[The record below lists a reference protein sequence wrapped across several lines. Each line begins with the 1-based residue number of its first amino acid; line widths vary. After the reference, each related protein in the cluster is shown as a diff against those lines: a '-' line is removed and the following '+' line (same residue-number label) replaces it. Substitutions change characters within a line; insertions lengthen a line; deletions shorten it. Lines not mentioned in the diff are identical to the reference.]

1 MAGQPTPA
9 KGKESNV
16 LVVDDEREPRQALA
30 LLLAS
35 AGFHV
40 RQAAD
45 ADEAMQQLA
54 GGDIGIA
61 LLDGNMPNVNGFVLC
76 SQIRS
81 SCGSDIYVILRTTK
95 DQLASHDLA
104 VDEGADDFLIEP
116 LSDAEIL
123 ARVET
128 GRKMKQLQQK
138 LEETNRSLAVLEV
151 TDPLTDAYNKRRT
164 ASEIER
170 EMNRSRR
177 YGRPVSLLMLDIDS
191 FRLLNDKLGRAAG
204 DRVLKEVARILR
216 LSTRATDTVGRYGGE
231 EFAVVLPE
239 TGKEQALGAAEKMR
253 AVIEQTAIAVGDRSV
268 HVTVSGGI
276 ATFENNNYA
285 STNDFVEAATNAMLK
300 AKDAGRNRC
309 LAA

>member
-1 MAGQPTPA
+1 MDGEETPL
-9 KGKESNV
+9 KGRESNV

-30 LLLAS
+30 LLLTS
-35 AGFHV
+35 AGFDV

-45 ADEAMQQLA
+45 ADEAMEQLA
-54 GGDIGIA
+54 DGDVGIA
-61 LLDGNMPNVNGFVLC
+61 LVDGDMPNTNGFVLC
-76 SQIRS
+76 TRIRS
-81 SCGSDIYVILRTTK
+81 THGAGVYVILRTTK

-116 LSDAEIL
+116 LSDTQIL

-128 GRKMKQLQQK
+128 GRKMKQLQEK
-138 LEETNRSLAVLEV
+138 LGETNRSLAVLEV
-151 TDPLTDAYNKRRT
+151 TDPLTDAYNKKRT
-164 ASEIER
+164 ISEIER
-170 EMNRSRR
+170 EMDRSRR

-204 DRVLKEVARILR
+204 DRVLKEIARILR

-231 EFAVVLPE
+231 EFTVLLPE

-253 AVIEQTAIAVGDRSV
+253 TIIEQTAIAVGDRSV

-276 ATFENNNYA
+276 ATFDNNNYD
-285 STNDFVEAATNAMLK
+285 SMNGFVEAAKDAMAK

-309 LAA
+309 QAA